1 MHAVNLISQGLCA
14 DDPDLPEQPGGAEP
28 GICAI
33 TGEHDAYTYPRKL
46 LLGKSFTDGAL
57 LRAPQSDRVSSAAY
71 TALKYKWER
80 MSSWRAGVDGF
91 ERLDRAGVRKRVF
104 SPPKSG
110 RWSGYAT
117 TSYKKHGALRAP
129 VNSGGSNIWLFET
142 RIVNGN
148 DAERV
153 GEWWGK
159 LNAALRLGIG
169 RSVLETL
176 DCPQPVMRLVG
187 LAAWLEFEAWARDKH
202 KSGLYAFLCYLL
214 PSQEELKRERSD
226 K

>member
-1 MHAVNLISQGLCA
+1 MHVVDLIAQGLRT
-14 DDPDLPEQPGGAEP
+14 DDPDLPEQPEGAEP

-33 TGEHDAYTYPRKL
+33 TGEHYACTYPRKL

-57 LRAPQSDRVSSAAY
+57 LAAPQSDRVSSAAY

-142 RIVNGN
+142 RIVN
-148 DAERV
+148 AEY
-153 GEWWGK
+153 GLALQWYSY
-159 LNAALRLGIG
+159 LNEALRAGIG

-176 DCPQPVMRLVG
+176 DCPQAVMRQVG
-187 LAAWLEFEAWARDKH
+187 LAAWLEFEGWARDKH
-202 KSGLYAFLCYLL
+202 KSALYAFLCYLL